1 MNFKTG
7 FSERSRRSQWW
18 TDKSNRREFRVENKQ
33 TNKQTNKQNKNSKN
47 EI

>member
-33 TNKQTNKQNKNSKN
+33 TNKQNKNSKN